1 MAHLEVKGAP
11 ISIVLDVVKLTK
23 VHQHLN
29 PNEHVLIM
37 IDQSHSG
44 LNLALAFVDILKEF
58 KIKHKIL
65 SVTCDNT
72 SNNDTMVSEMEKSLT
87 EFSEVNRTRCFA
99 HILNLI
105 AKSLLKQFDMKQKM
119 EEDLTDDEHKL
130 LDLTGNIE
138 EEENTTAMENNT
150 GDEDT
155 ADEDDM
161 DGWVNEMDH
170 LTTAEKQDLEESIKP
185 VRVVLVKVKVNNK
198 LTNLA
203 HHMTPTASQTFFQ
216 NYSLN
221 NDPPANMET
230 MHEGPA
236 TSRSYHIDTYFTT
249 MACNV
254 TKLVSIR
261 ATVGLAQKT
270 LNRYYSLTDS
280 SEVYRIIMSE

>member
-1 MAHLEVKGAP
+1 M
-11 ISIVLDVVKLTK
+11 LDVVKLPK

-29 PNEHVLIM
+29 PNKHVLIT

-65 SVTCDNT
+65 SVTCNNA
-72 SNNDTMVSEMEKSLT
+72 SNNDTMVSEMEKLLT
-87 EFSEVNRTRCFA
+87 EFLEVKRTHCFA

-105 AKSLLKQFDMKQKM
+105 AKSLLKQFDMKQKT
-119 EEDLTDDEHKL
+119 EEDLTNDKRKL

-138 EEENTTAMENNT
+138 EEENTTAMENDT

-155 ADEDDM
+155 ADKDDM

-170 LTTAEKQDLEESIKP
+170 LTAAEKQDLEESIKP

-203 HHMTPTASQTFFQ
+203 HHTTPTASQTFFQ

-221 NDPPANMET
+221 NNPPADMEI
-230 MHEGPA
+230 MH
-236 TSRSYHIDTYFTT
+236 
-249 MACNV
+249 
-254 TKLVSIR
+254 
-261 ATVGLAQKT
+261 
-270 LNRYYSLTDS
+270 
-280 SEVYRIIMSE
+280 